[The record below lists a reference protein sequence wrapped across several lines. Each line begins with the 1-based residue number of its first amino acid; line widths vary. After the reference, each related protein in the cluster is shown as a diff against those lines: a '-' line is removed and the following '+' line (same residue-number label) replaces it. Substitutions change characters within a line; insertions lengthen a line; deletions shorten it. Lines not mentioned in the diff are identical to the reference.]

1 MTAVISFEMRS
12 SKKAAQARYILKS
25 FRTVPKLVV
34 AKETVNEFFNLFNSI
49 LGYLNPL
56 AFFLS
61 FYTAIL
67 TTFNDLLKMTFVECY
82 LK

>member
-49 LGYLNPL
+49 LGLNPL